1 MKHLLKTAA
10 LLAFVSPAA
19 LVAQVPATNSAPT
32 AVLPADTIPAA
43 RDVPYPGVIRVH
55 VDATDTARSVMKV
68 RETIP
73 VAQAGRMTLLLPEW
87 LPGAHGPDGEIDKIA
102 AVEFFANGQKLAWT
116 RDPVDVYGFHVDV
129 PAGAKEVEA
138 RFNYLTAITGSQGR
152 VVMTPKMVNVQ
163 WGAVSLYPAGYYV
176 RQIPVVATVTLPAG
190 WKAGSALKQTV
201 SGNDVTFEQTN
212 YEILQDSPLMAGQYT
227 RMDDLGN
234 DVSLFSVA
242 DKAKDLEI
250 PADVL
255 AKHRAMADQEI
266 KVFGA
271 KHFDHYTFL
280 NAVSDEL
287 GGIGLE
293 HHRSTEISTDPGYY
307 TDYANHLYDRNVF
320 PHEFTH
326 SWDGKFRRG
335 ADLWTP
341 DFRTP
346 MRNSLLWVYEGQT
359 QFWGTVVEARS
370 GMSSKEDVLNKI
382 AQAAAFLDNQ
392 RGRDWRPLVD
402 TTNDPIV
409 QNRRPEPWNT
419 LMRNEDYYN
428 EGMLIWIEA
437 DAIIHAGT
445 GGKKGMDDFAH
456 AFFGIRPGDWGEV
469 QYTRDDV
476 IATLNQVYAYDWK
489 TFLHD
494 RVDVPTQHPPLEGL
508 RKAGYELKWSD
519 KPSSTYSELTK
530 LRGSDDFLYSLGFSV
545 SKEAKVGAIYWGSP
559 GYNAAL
565 RQGDEIVAVGNRT
578 YSNDALKEA
587 ITAAK
592 DGKTPVRLTIKRGDT
607 VLPYTINYSGGL
619 RYPSMAKIGKGTG
632 SLDKLL
638 TAR

>member
-10 LLAFVSPAA
+10 LLALVSPVA
-19 LVAQVPATNSAPT
+19 LAAQVVPTNSAPT
-32 AVLPADTIPAA
+32 AVFPTDTIPAP
-43 RDVPYPGVIRVH
+43 RDVPYPGVIRLN
-55 VDATDTARSVMKV
+55 VDASDTVRSVMKI

-73 VAQAGRMTLLLPEW
+73 VAQAGRLTLLLPEW
-87 LPGAHGPDGEIDKIA
+87 LPGHHGPDGQIDKIA
-102 AVEFFANGQKLAWT
+102 AVEFFGNGQKLVWT
-116 RDPVDVYGFHVDV
+116 RDPVDVYAFHVTV
-129 PAGAKEVEA
+129 PEGVREVEA
-138 RFNYLTAITGSQGR
+138 RFNYLSPITGSQGR
-152 VVMTPKMVNVQ
+152 VVMTPKIVNVQ
-163 WGAVSLYPAGYYV
+163 WGAVSLYPAGHYT
-176 RQIPVVATVTLPAG
+176 RQIPIAATLTLPAG
-190 WKAGSALKQTV
+190 WKAGSALKQTQ
-201 SGNDVTFEQTN
+201 SGNTVSFEQVN
-212 YEILQDSPLMAGQYT
+212 YEILQDSPLFAGLHS

-234 DVSLFSVA
+234 NVRLFSVA
-242 DKAKDLEI
+242 DEAKDLEI

-255 AKHRAMADQEI
+255 AKHKAMAAQNI
-266 KVFGA
+266 KVFGS
-271 KHFDHYTFL
+271 KPFDQYTFL

-293 HHRSTEISTDPGYY
+293 HHRSTEITTDPGYY

-326 SWDGKFRRG
+326 SWDGKYRRG
-335 ADLWTP
+335 ADHWTP

-370 GMSSKEDVLNKI
+370 GMSSKADVLNKI

-409 QNRRPEPWNT
+409 QNRRPQPWNT

-445 GGKKGMDDFAH
+445 GGRKGMDDFAQI
-456 AFFGIRPGDWGEV
+456 FFRSRDGDYGV
-469 QYTRDDV
+469 SPYTRDDV
-476 IATLNQVYAYDWK
+476 IAAMNQVFAYDWA
-489 TFLHD
+489 TFFRD
-494 RVDVPTQHPPLEGL
+494 RVDVPTAHPPLEGL
-508 RKAGYELKWSD
+508 RKAGYALQWSD
-519 KPSSTYSELTK
+519 KPSSTYGELVK
-530 LRGSDDFLYSLGFSV
+530 LRESDDFLYSLGFSV
-545 SKEAKVGAIYWGSP
+545 AGGKIGSIYWGSP

-565 RQGDEIVAVGNRT
+565 RQGDEIVAVGDKV

-587 ITAAK
+587 VTAAK
-592 DGKTPVRLTIKRGDT
+592 DGKTPIRLLIKRADR
-607 VLPYTINYSGGL
+607 VVPYTVNYSGGL
-619 RYPSMAKIGKGTG
+619 RYPSMVKIGKGTT
-632 SLDKLL
+632 SLDRLL